1 MVLLYAPGFSPGVVD
16 QTPWAACQ
24 HTWVGWDGSEWDLSH
39 GLSGLALQAGTRGLE
54 DAPIIHYKSK
64 SAALAG
70 SSWRGFNIDERECLW
85 LLKVYSNGGSAEWIK
100 HNRRFR
106 RTLLP
111 DRTGQWVVTQPVTG
125 ERRTLTVRFTGL
137 QDDSWDIDPSLQGAR
152 VYGFLM
158 GAENPL
164 WMGEPIT
171 RTFDN
176 TDAENFYGGAAGGG
190 FGPPFFLSS
199 GTLVSSASIVNPGD
213 VSVWPTYR
221 VDGPSDTATIN
232 GVTFPMTLA
241 DGEWVSINAD
251 PSDQVAVD
259 DTGADRTS
267 ELEDIQNLAEIP
279 IGDPIPLEITMTG
292 SGTVTVTIT
301 PAYLRAL

>member
-1 MVLLYAPGFSPGVVD
+1 MVLLYAPGFTPDIADPSPW
-16 QTPWAACQ
+16 TACQ
-24 HTWVGWDGSEWDLSH
+24 HTWIGWDGSEWDLSH

-54 DAPIIHYKSK
+54 DASIIHYESK
-64 SAALAG
+64 SAAVAG
-70 SSWRGFNIDERECLW
+70 SSWRGFNVDKRECLW
-85 LLKVYSNGGSAEWIK
+85 LLKVYTNGGSAEWIN

-111 DRTGQWVVTQPVTG
+111 DRTGRWVVTHPDGQ
-125 ERRTLTVRFTGL
+125 RRTLTVRFAGL
-137 QDDSWDIDPSLQGAR
+137 QDDAWDIDPSLVGTQ
-152 VYGFLM
+152 VYGFLL
-158 GAENPL
+158 GAENPF
-164 WMGEPIT
+164 WMGERIA

-176 TDAENFYGGAAGGG
+176 AASQNFYGGDSGGG

-232 GVTFPMTLA
+232 GVTFPMEL
-241 DGEWVSINAD
+241 DEGEWVSINTD
-251 PSDQVAVD
+251 PSDQVLYD
-259 DTGADRTS
+259 NTGADRTS
-267 ELEDIQNLAEIP
+267 ELVDIKNLAEIP
-279 IGDPIPLEITMTG
+279 IGDPIPLDITMTG
-292 SGTVTVTIT
+292 LGTVTVSIT